1 MPVAAGTYADVPD
14 LRKGDI
20 PLPPYM
26 GDGSDYI
33 NSAAEEIDAQ
43 LGHVYVTPIE
53 IDSAVAANR
62 PAILLL
68 KKMNWLIAS
77 GRLILNLAT
86 ASEQPGLHAYG
97 RQMLLEGLDLL
108 SQVADGKIVL
118 TGATVIDTGSTDP
131 ESFSGPK
138 IFNEDSGSLVEGFY
152 DFVDPVQINAGPV
165 YPYGN
170 NK

>member
-1 MPVAAGTYADVPD
+1 MPVAAGTYADVSD

-20 PLPPYM
+20 PLPSYM

-43 LGHVYVTPIE
+43 LGHIYVTPIE
-53 IDSAVAANR
+53 IDAAVPLNR

-86 ASEQPGLHAYG
+86 AGEQPSLHSYGLRMLNEGLA
-97 RQMLLEGLDLL
+97 LLE
-108 SQVADGKIVL
+108 QVADGKIVL
-118 TGATVIDTGSTDP
+118 TGATVIDTGSADP

-138 IFNEDSGSLVEGFY
+138 IINEDSSSLVEGFY
-152 DFVDPVQINAGPV
+152 DFVDPTRLVVTPIL
-165 YPYGN
+165 PYGN